1 LGLEFGFMK
10 ILVDIDSFYRGFS
23 LLLLISTDSI
33 PHVFLLG
40 SEVDFLKIRRKG
52 RICPHGGS
60 ARLVR
65 SLLVVRTAET

>member
-1 LGLEFGFMK
+1 MK

-52 RICPHGGS
+52 RICPMVA
-60 ARLVR
+60 ARGWFGLCL
-65 SLLVVRTAET
+65 S